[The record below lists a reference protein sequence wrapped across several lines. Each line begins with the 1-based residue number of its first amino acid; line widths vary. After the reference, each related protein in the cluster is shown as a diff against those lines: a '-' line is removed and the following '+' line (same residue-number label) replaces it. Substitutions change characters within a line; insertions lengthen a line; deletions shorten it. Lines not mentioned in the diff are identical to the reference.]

1 MQGVNENA
9 LSSRIIGAAIEVH
22 RELGPGLLES
32 VYESALAYELAR
44 AGIRVE
50 RQVAFPVQYKT
61 EQLDLGF
68 RADLVV
74 DRLVL
79 IEIKAIEKLMPI
91 HEVQVLTYLRIS
103 RRLGL
108 LINFNVSLLKSG
120 VRRVVNNL

>member
-1 MQGVNENA
+1 MDENS
-9 LSSRIIGAAIEVH
+9 LSNRIIGAALDVH

-32 VYESALAYELAR
+32 VYESALAYELAL
-44 AGIRVE
+44 AGRRVE
-50 RQVAFPVQYKT
+50 RQVGFPVQYKT

-79 IEIKAIEKLMPI
+79 VEVKAIEKLMPI

-103 RRLGL
+103 RLKLGL

-120 VRRVVNNL
+120 IRRVVNNL